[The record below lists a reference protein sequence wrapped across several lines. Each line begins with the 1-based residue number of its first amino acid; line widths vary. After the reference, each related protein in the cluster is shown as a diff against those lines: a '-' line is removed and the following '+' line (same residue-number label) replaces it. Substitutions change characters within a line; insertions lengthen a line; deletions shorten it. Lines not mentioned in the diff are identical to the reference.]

1 MSCTEWKRFCTLV
14 GCATWPLMRYLFLPP
29 MTICLVTMI
38 WSQCSYPTGERDLSA
53 LLKVIETDA
62 LVTPAWPCLYTSSC
76 SDAART
82 YHYGGIGCQRRARY
96 AWIDAWHA
104 HDGGEEGGGGT
115 RNLSARARGN
125 EKSLP
130 GRDASHGRRRRIPR
144 RIACTACRVSHLR
157 QVGNAQHEAYRVQDV
172 GFTGPV
178 QAGDGVEQG
187 VERRDNGPLRVGLE
201 AVDAHFLDVHGERTV
216 TSLRWHGRV

>member
-1 MSCTEWKRFCTLV
+1 MTRGPIITGVSDVSAGRDTR
-14 GCATWPLMRYLFLPP
+14 GLMRG
-29 MTICLVTMI
+29 MRTM
-38 WSQCSYPTGERDLSA
+38 GVKKE
-53 LLKVIETDA
+53 
-62 LVTPAWPCLYTSSC
+62 
-76 SDAART
+76 
-82 YHYGGIGCQRRARY
+82 
-96 AWIDAWHA
+96 
-104 HDGGEEGGGGT
+104 GEE
-115 RNLSARARGN
+115 REISRARGN
-125 EKSLP
+125 EKSFP

-157 QVGNAQHEAYRVQDV
+157 QVCNAQHEAYRVQDV

-216 TSLRWHGRV
+216 TSLR